1 VLATT
6 SVEIV
11 DTGRECKLYNS
22 LRLRKYNRQQ
32 DVAKLIDALGEHGA
46 YAEVWLPKAGW
57 RGKTYD
63 LRIVVIAGRL
73 SHTVMR
79 TSDGPLT
86 NLHLG
91 NVRGNVAEL
100 MEQLPS
106 TLRERTWETC
116 QTVASVFSRS
126 LYCGIDLMFTPR
138 LDKHAVL
145 EVNAFGD
152 LLPNVLC
159 DGLDT
164 YGAELR
170 ALDSV
175 ASVFTNA

>member
-1 VLATT
+1 MHH
-6 SVEIV
+6 SE
-11 DTGRECKLYNS
+11 R
-22 LRLRKYNRQQ
+22 
-32 DVAKLIDALGEHGA
+32 DVAVLIDALGGLGA
-46 YAEVWLPKAGW
+46 YAESWLPKAGW

-63 LRIVVIAGRL
+63 LRIVMIAGRVCQ
-73 SHTVMR
+73 TVMR

-91 NVRGNVAEL
+91 NLRGDVAEL
-100 MEQLPS
+100 METLPS
-106 TLRERTWETC
+106 SSRERAWETC
-116 QTVASVFSRS
+116 QTVANAFPRS

-164 YGAELR
+164 YGTELHASR
-170 ALDSV
+170 QHFGV
-175 ASVFTNA
+175 ANGSITL